1 METPIDRRRDD
12 PENLK
17 VVLDMLTIKK
27 RRINCYY
34 YFASNILKDKVV
46 CNKNRNIWLHILLE

>member
-27 RRINCYY
+27 RM
-34 YFASNILKDKVV
+34 
-46 CNKNRNIWLHILLE
+46 E

>member
-27 RRINCYY
+27 RRINCY
-34 YFASNILKDKVV
+34 
-46 CNKNRNIWLHILLE
+46 

>member
-1 METPIDRRRDD
+1 METPIDRRDD